1 MVHLLT
7 SGSRYRQFSLLLRD
21 DRGFLTIRLAY
32 KKLGIDDP
40 NHEVHI
46 DSEIAIF
53 TFEYGI
59 DIGHFLAPACADL
72 VCSIQTLAR
81 EINGVHVVS

>member
-1 MVHLLT
+1 MMNLSTTLSDMLRLAEFESELLT
-7 SGSRYRQFSLLLRD
+7 A
-21 DRGFLTIRLAY
+21 LAY

-59 DIGHFLAPACADL
+59 DIGHFLAPA
-72 VCSIQTLAR
+72 
-81 EINGVHVVS
+81 

>member
-1 MVHLLT
+1 MMNLSTTLSDMLRLAEFESELLT
-7 SGSRYRQFSLLLRD
+7 A
-21 DRGFLTIRLAY
+21 LAY

-59 DIGHFLAPACADL
+59 DIGHFLAPACGDL

-81 EINGVHVVS
+81 EIKGYM